1 MLLAQAFAEY
11 LGFVECV
18 SAAKPQ
24 CRMGRAKRNAL
35 WSYTVSDQG
44 QVNGLLNSSPIAFGT
59 NSAHWKNDVNESGDE
74 MEMTP

>member
-35 WSYTVSDQG
+35 WSYTVSDQARWMA
-44 QVNGLLNSSPIAFGT
+44 LRTRRRSHSAPIRRIG
-59 NSAHWKNDVNESGDE
+59 K
-74 MEMTP
+74 M

>member
-44 QVNGLLNSSPIAFGT
+44 QVNAFELIADRIRHQFG
-59 NSAHWKNDVNESGDE
+59 ALKK
-74 MEMTP
+74 

>member
-11 LGFVECV
+11 RGFVECV

-44 QVNGLLNSSPIAFGT
+44 QVNGLELIADRIRHQFG
-59 NSAHWKNDVNESGDE
+59 ALKK
-74 MEMTP
+74 